1 MGIADKLME
10 VTAGADAA
18 RRAMLE
24 SNPSASLRTG
34 SERRPDD
41 GAIGQGRL
49 ALPEALNRLH
59 CLKKRKNPIPGSA
72 SDYADNGLH

>member
-18 RRAMLE
+18 RRATRE

-34 SERRPDD
+34 SKRRPDD

-49 ALPEALNRLH
+49 ALPEVVNSLH
-59 CLKKRKNPIPGSA
+59 CPQKR
-72 SDYADNGLH
+72 